1 MNHFIHSISCAV
13 VLTALAAQAA
23 FAGDGF
29 SNDSFSNDSAAVMNN
44 ILTRTSI
51 RRFQQRPVEKAK
63 VLALLK
69 AGMAAPTARD
79 LRPWHFVVLSDT
91 ADIHA
96 YASTMKHHGEMIAQ
110 SPVVIYACGDT
121 TRMMEGQAR
130 DFWVEDVSCASEN
143 MLLAAH
149 AMGLGAVWTSVYPEM
164 RKVNGVSK
172 ALGLPGNLVPLNCIL
187 VGYPDEAPE
196 PKDKWDESNI
206 TWWKANK

>member
-1 MNHFIHSISCAV
+1 MNHFIHSISCLAV
-13 VLTALAAQAA
+13 LLALAAPAA
-23 FAGDGF
+23 FAGDGLTK
-29 SNDSFSNDSAAVMNN
+29 DSAAVMND

-51 RRFQQRPVEKAK
+51 RKFQQRPVEKAK

-121 TRMMEGQAR
+121 TRMMSGQAR
-130 DFWVEDVSCASEN
+130 DFWVGMFRALQRIFSWQPMPWGWVPYGQVS
-143 MLLAAH
+143 
-149 AMGLGAVWTSVYPEM
+149 
-164 RKVNGVSK
+164 
-172 ALGLPGNLVPLNCIL
+172 IL
-187 VGYPDEAPE
+187 RCER
-196 PKDKWDESNI
+196 
-206 TWWKANK
+206 

>member
-29 SNDSFSNDSAAVMNN
+29 SNDSAVVMNN

-51 RRFQQRPVEKAK
+51 RKFQQRPVEKAK

-130 DFWVEDVSCASEN
+130 DFEN
-143 MLLAAH
+143 ILLAAH

>member
-29 SNDSFSNDSAAVMNN
+29 SNDSAVVMNN

-51 RRFQQRPVEKAK
+51 RKFQQRPVEKAK
-63 VLALLK
+63 VLALL
-69 AGMAAPTARD
+69 
-79 LRPWHFVVLSDT
+79 
-91 ADIHA
+91 
-96 YASTMKHHGEMIAQ
+96 
-110 SPVVIYACGDT
+110 PVVIYACGDT

-143 MLLAAH
+143 ILLAAH

>member
-13 VLTALAAQAA
+13 VLTALTAQAA

-29 SNDSFSNDSAAVMNN
+29 SNDSFPNDSAVVMNN

-51 RRFQQRPVEKAK
+51 RKFQQRPVEKAK

-69 AGMAAPTARD
+69 AGMAAPAARD

-143 MLLAAH
+143 ILRLDKCLPRDAEGQRREQSFGAARQSRAAELH
-149 AMGLGAVWTSVYPEM
+149 P
-164 RKVNGVSK
+164 RR
-172 ALGLPGNLVPLNCIL
+172 LPR
-187 VGYPDEAPE
+187 
-196 PKDKWDESNI
+196 
-206 TWWKANK
+206 